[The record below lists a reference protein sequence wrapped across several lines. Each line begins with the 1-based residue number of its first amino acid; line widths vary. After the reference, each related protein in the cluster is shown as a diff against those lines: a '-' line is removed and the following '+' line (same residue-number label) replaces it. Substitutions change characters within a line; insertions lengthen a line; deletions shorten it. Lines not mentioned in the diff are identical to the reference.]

1 LTEPIPTGA
10 IFISYAREDTDAAR
24 RVADALRAFGLEV
37 WFDQNELR
45 GGDAWDQKIKRQIR
59 ECTLF
64 MPIISAKTQER
75 GEGYF
80 RREWKLGVERT
91 HDMAA
96 GVPFIVPVV
105 IDDTPADEA
114 SVPEEF
120 LRYQWTLLKHGVP
133 SSQFVEQ
140 VTNLLKAPK
149 KATGAR
155 AVAAPVRA
163 PGEPA
168 AAGHRISFSL
178 MLLAGFAVLVAGLV
192 SYMALRPRRSPQE
205 VAQLLA
211 MANTVV
217 AQANKA
223 AEVAPTA
230 APIRTDNTIAVL
242 PFENMSEDKDNSA
255 FFADGVHEDILTN
268 LSFIRD
274 LHVVSRTSVM
284 QYRGTTK
291 SIGQIARE
299 LGVAYVLEGSVR
311 RAGTKVRVT
320 GQLIRAAT
328 DEHVWAK
335 AYDRDITDVF
345 AIQAELAQA
354 IASALQAA
362 ISPAEKSLLE
372 SKPTTNTA
380 AYDLYL
386 KARSAR
392 NTSNVESTIKAES
405 WLVDA
410 VQLDPSFAQAW
421 AQLGALHAYKHFND
435 DDSTPERLAKAKAAI
450 GTAVR
455 LAPDD
460 PVVIEMQGD
469 YFYYGYRDYAHAAAQ
484 YQRLLE
490 MRPNSP
496 EAYGSLG
503 LIYRRQGRWE
513 DSVANFR
520 KALELDPHMGR
531 YRSSLAEQL
540 LAARRFD
547 EARAEYQRMAEDS
560 SGDSFGTLFWSF
572 QAVFVPFAAR
582 GSTKEATDWFSHYKP
597 QPGDEGTFIAI
608 RKGFARVTG
617 DFATALRLD
626 AQQPYFEK
634 FNTPHWQQD
643 VDTAWDYI
651 GSGDREG
658 GRARLEKIL
667 PELRAESV
675 KQPHNST
682 VWAYLGTTEATLG
695 NRDQAL
701 AAAQTLAQLIPEGAD
716 AVSGPDVSRSRAQIL
731 AWVGE
736 KDEAIAEYSRLLHV
750 PYGGNVNLA
759 RVDPGWLP
767 IRDDPRFKAVL
778 ADPKNN
784 EPLF

>member
-1 LTEPIPTGA
+1 LTEPPPAGA

-45 GGDAWDQKIKRQIR
+45 GGDAWDQKIRRQIR
-59 ECTLF
+59 DCALF
-64 MPIISAKTQER
+64 MPVISAKTQER

-80 RREWKLGVERT
+80 RREWRLGVERT

-105 IDDTPADEA
+105 IDETPADEA
-114 SVPEEF
+114 AVPEEF
-120 LRYQWTLLKHGVP
+120 LRYQWTQLKHGVP
-133 SSQFVEQ
+133 SAQFVDQ
-140 VTNLLKAPK
+140 VTNLL
-149 KATGAR
+149 
-155 AVAAPVRA
+155 RA
-163 PGEPA
+163 PRKGSGGRGAPA
-168 AAGHRISFSL
+168 PARSHAETAPAGRRIPLSFVAL
-178 MLLAGFAVLVAGLV
+178 GCVALLVAGAVAYLT
-192 SYMALRPRRSPQE
+192 LRPRRSPQE

-211 MANTVV
+211 AANSTVEMANR
-217 AQANKA
+217 A
-223 AEVAPTA
+223 AGAAPTT
-230 APIRTDNTIAVL
+230 APIKTDNSIAVL

-274 LHVVSRTSVM
+274 LRVVSRTSVM

-311 RAGTKVRVT
+311 RAGSKVRVT

-354 IASALQAA
+354 IAGSLQAA
-362 ISPAEKSLLE
+362 ISPQEKSLLE
-372 SKPTTNTA
+372 SRATTNPA

-392 NTSNVESTIKAES
+392 NTSSVDSITKAES
-405 WLVDA
+405 WLVEA
-410 VQLDPSFAQAW
+410 VELDPSFAQAW

-435 DDSTPERLAKAKAAI
+435 VDTSADRMTKAKAAI
-450 GTAVR
+450 DTAVR

-469 YFYYGYRDYAHAAAQ
+469 YYYYGYRDYAHAVAQ

-490 MRPNSP
+490 LRPNSP
-496 EAYGSLG
+496 EAHGSLG

-513 DSVANFR
+513 DSVVSFR
-520 KALELDPHMGR
+520 KALELDPHIGR
-531 YRSSLAEQL
+531 FRSSLAEQL
-540 LAARRFD
+540 LAARHFD
-547 EARAEYQRMAEDS
+547 EARAEYRRLAEDA
-560 SGDSFGTLFWSF
+560 SGDPSMAMYYESLLVSV
-572 QAVFVPFAAR
+572 QFVAR
-582 GSTKEATDWFSHYKP
+582 GSAQEGNEWIGHFKP
-597 QPGDEGTFIAI
+597 QHEDEAEFIAI
-608 RKGFARVTG
+608 QKNWARITG

-626 AQQPYFEK
+626 EQQPYYDK
-634 FNTPHWQQD
+634 FNTPRWQQD
-643 VDTAWDYI
+643 VDMAWDYL
-651 GSGDREG
+651 GNGDIAG
-658 GRARLEKIL
+658 CRARLQKLL
-667 PELRAESV
+667 PALRAESA
-675 KQPHNST
+675 KQPRSTT
-682 VWAYLGTTEATLG
+682 VWGYLGSTEAALG

-701 AAAQTLAQLIPEGAD
+701 VVAQKLTELLPEGSD
-716 AVSGPDVSRSRAQIL
+716 AVSGPDQSRTRAMIL

-750 PYGGNVNLA
+750 PYGANVNLS

-767 IRDDPRFKAVL
+767 IRDDPRFKALL

-784 EPLF
+784 EPLY